1 MRLKIIIAGFIGL
14 ISLSVNAHQQKMA
27 TTTVSFNHRV
37 DNIEVMHKFYLHDA
51 EHAVRDL
58 FDPSAD
64 ILSSKATQSRFAEY
78 VQTEFAIEINDSK
91 QLPLKFV
98 GLELDGKY
106 IWIYQET
113 AIPSNITELSISN
126 GALQEL
132 WPAQLNLVN
141 IEGKGELQSLLF
153 NDSDQWLN
161 VSLAE

>member
-1 MRLKIIIAGFIGL
+1 
-14 ISLSVNAHQQKMA
+14 
-27 TTTVSFNHRV
+27 
-37 DNIEVMHKFYLHDA
+37 MHKFYLHDA

-78 VQTEFAIEINDSK
+78 VQTQFAIGINDSK

-132 WPAQLNLVN
+132 WPSQLNLVN

>member
-1 MRLKIIIAGFIGL
+1 MKLKIIIFIFMGL
-14 ISLSVNAHQQKMA
+14 IASSVSAHQQKMA

-37 DNIEVMHKFYLHDA
+37 NNIEVMHKFYLHDA

-64 ILSSKATQSRFAEY
+64 MLGSKATQDSFAEY
-78 VQTEFAIEINDSK
+78 VQTHFAIEVNGTK
-91 QLPLKFV
+91 KLPLKFV

-113 AIPSNITELSISN
+113 AIPKQVAELSISN

-153 NDSDQWLN
+153 SESDRWLK

>member
-1 MRLKIIIAGFIGL
+1 MKLIIAVFIGL
-14 ISLSVNAHQQKMA
+14 ISHSVCAHQQKMA
-27 TTTVSFNHRV
+27 TTTISFNHRV

-51 EHAVRDL
+51 EHAVKDL

-64 ILSSKATQSRFAEY
+64 ILSSKATQNSFAEY
-78 VQTEFAIEINDSK
+78 VQTQFAIETNHSK
-91 QLPLKFV
+91 KLPLKFV

-113 AIPSNITELSISN
+113 AIPNRVTGLSISN

-153 NDSDQWLN
+153 NNSDQWLN
-161 VSLAE
+161 VSLTE

>member
-1 MRLKIIIAGFIGL
+1 MKLKIIIFIFMGL
-14 ISLSVNAHQQKMA
+14 ISTAVCAHQQKMA

-64 ILSSKATQSRFAEY
+64 ILSSKATQNSFAEY
-78 VQTEFAIEINDSK
+78 VQTQFAIEINNSK

-113 AIPSNITELSISN
+113 PIPKQVTELSISN

-132 WPAQLNLVN
+132 WPSQLNLVN